1 MYHILIVEDEEAAAD
16 ALRAAL
22 ARYGEERGERFDVT
36 WATSPLAVDEQ
47 AGPFDLIFMDIDM
60 PGMNG
65 MEAAEELRE
74 HDHTTPLIFVT
85 NLAAYAVHGYA
96 VDALDFIVKPFTY
109 GDFHLRMERA
119 MRAMKRDEGRTITV
133 RPREGVRIFRDRDL
147 VFVDVRE
154 HTMMYHLADGDVFGV
169 RGSLRAVETELGGE
183 PFLKISSGCIINMAH
198 VCGVRDAGVTLST
211 GDVVWI
217 SRANKRRCLEAI
229 TAYLGGAA

>member
-1 MYHILIVEDEEAAAD
+1 MYHILIVEDEQAAAE

-22 ARYGEERGERFDVT
+22 ARYGEERGARFDVT
-36 WATSPLAVDEQ
+36 WAPSPLAVGEKD
-47 AGPFDLIFMDIDM
+47 GPFDLIFMDIDM

-74 HDHTTPLIFVT
+74 HDRTTPLIFVT

-109 GDFHLRMERA
+109 GDFYLRMERA
-119 MRAMKRDEGRTITV
+119 MRAMQREEGRTITV
-133 RPREGVRIFRDRDL
+133 RPREGMRIFRDRDL
-147 VFVDVRE
+147 VFVDVRD
-154 HTMMYHLADGDVFGV
+154 HTMMYHLANGETFGA
-169 RGSLRAVETELGGE
+169 RGSLRSVEAELGGE
-183 PFLKISSGCIINMAH
+183 PFLKISSGCIVNMAH
-198 VCGVRDAGVTLST
+198 VRGVHDAEVTLST

-229 TAYLGGAA
+229 AAFLGGAA